1 VPLLTVAVRKGD
13 NIGDMKA
20 LRFHSFGLPEVLA
33 IEEMAQPAPGEGEVL
48 IQIKGAGL
56 NPSDAGNV
64 AGRFPA
70 TTLPR
75 VPGRDFAGVLA
86 PGGEFVWGSVPGFGM
101 TRDGSHAEYVVAP
114 KEAIS
119 IAPGNLSA
127 EQAAAVGVPYTTAW
141 GVLIRSAQLRAGET
155 VLITGAAG
163 AVGQAATQIANWKG
177 ARVLGATR
185 GGSAAPGAAAVVDT
199 TGDMRARVFELTD
212 GKGAEVVLD
221 TVGGSLFE
229 PALRCLRRGG
239 RQVAISS
246 VNPPRVSF
254 SLVDFY
260 HNMSRLIGFDSYGYS
275 RRDTAEILDELR
287 GGFESGALIAPQV
300 KPVPLADAVAAYQ
313 DVAGGRADTKLVLV
327 PN

>member
-1 VPLLTVAVRKGD
+1 MKL
-13 NIGDMKA
+13 MKA

-33 IEEMAQPAPGEGEVL
+33 IEEMAQPVPGDGEVL
-48 IQIKGAGL
+48 VQIKAAGL
-56 NPSDAGNV
+56 NASDVGNV
-64 AGRFPA
+64 AGRFHA

-75 VPGRDFAGVLA
+75 VPGRDFAGVLV
-86 PGGEFVWGSVPGFGM
+86 PGGEFVWGSVPGFGI

-114 KEAIS
+114 KDAIS
-119 IAPGNLSA
+119 IAPKNLTA

-141 GVLIRSAQLRAGET
+141 GALIRSAQLRAGET

-185 GGSAAPGAAAVVDT
+185 GGSAAAGAAAVIDT

-212 GKGAEVVLD
+212 GKGAEVVFD

-229 PALRCLRRGG
+229 PALRCLRRSG

-246 VNPPRVSF
+246 ARDPRVGF

-260 HNMSRLIGFDSYGYS
+260 HNLSRLIGFDSYGFS
-275 RRDTAEILDELR
+275 PRDTSEILDELR
-287 GGFESGALIAPQV
+287 VGFEAGALNAPRV
-300 KPVPLADAVAAYQ
+300 RAVPLAEAVAAYS
-313 DVAGGRADTKLVLV
+313 DVAGGSAESKVVLIV
-327 PN
+327 AG

>member
-1 VPLLTVAVRKGD
+1 
-13 NIGDMKA
+13 
-20 LRFHSFGLPEVLA
+20 
-33 IEEMAQPAPGEGEVL
+33 
-48 IQIKGAGL
+48 
-56 NPSDAGNV
+56 
-64 AGRFPA
+64 
-70 TTLPR
+70 

-86 PGGEFVWGSVPGFGM
+86 PGGEFVWGSVPGFGI

-114 KEAIS
+114 KDAIS
-119 IAPGNLSA
+119 IAPKNLTA

-141 GVLIRSAQLRAGET
+141 GALIRSAQLRAGET

-185 GGSAAPGAAAVVDT
+185 GGSAAPGAAAVIDT

-212 GKGAEVVLD
+212 GKGAEVVFD

-246 VNPPRVSF
+246 ARDPRVSF

-260 HNMSRLIGFDSYGYS
+260 HNLSRLIGFDSYGYS
-275 RRDTAEILDELR
+275 PRDTSEILDELR
-287 GGFESGALIAPQV
+287 GGFEAGALSAPRV
-300 KPVPLADAVAAYQ
+300 RAVPLADAVAAYS
-313 DVAGGRADTKLVLV
+313 DVAGGRAESKVVLIV
-327 PN
+327 AG